1 MQELLTLRE
10 AAERLRISPQTL
22 MNWRSKGKGPKS
34 AKFGGGVRYRPE
46 DIDTW
51 IDQQFKGN
59 TNG

>member
-10 AAERLRISPQTL
+10 AADRLRISPQTL
-22 MNWRSKGKGPKS
+22 MNWRSKNKGPKS
-34 AKFGGGVRYRPE
+34 AMFGGRVRYRPQ

-51 IDQQFKGN
+51 IEQQFKGN